1 MSRAGDHSVD
11 RARPSGAW
19 PWAAVSIAAIALVL
33 GGSLAAHTLIAR
45 QRQAPFIAAPAAPP
59 MSVVAITPPGVS
71 YELVAI
77 DPAAGELLALTGP
90 AQAGCP
96 PIGACPKSAPLDT
109 FAVLDD
115 QTGALFARTPL
126 AGPAQPASGAVLLL
140 ADSTHH
146 LAYAVA
152 PHTVTLFS
160 TSSGGYVGDY
170 ALPADVTW
178 SRETGVALDSA
189 HGVLYLAGD
198 GALLALDA
206 QSGHLLARQSL
217 PFAAT
222 LLDGPALDA
231 ASGRLYVLEQSTATS
246 AATLAGFDATT
257 LAPLGQVSL
266 PTDTRLG
273 PLDDSSRVL
282 YLFGPDGATSRYPLD
297 AAAGASPVPAP
308 ALQHAIALGW
318 NPSLGHM
325 YAATATG
332 VDVRAAASGAR
343 LAALPLRVAQLLAQ
357 PLLVDPRRA
366 LLVLSGPYGALAIAH
381 DGAPGRITPATALIL
396 ARAALAAYLPD
407 TNQDPPFVAPDT
419 FPLSATVQPQ
429 GTPVSYYIDFSDLGW
444 KGPYAGSASS
454 AVAPLPG
461 TTGGYRV
468 TFAIA
473 WYQLFP
479 RGHTWTC
486 DVAPGGSVTLHT
498 DSGDVVP

>member
-1 MSRAGDHSVD
+1 MSRAGHHSVD
-11 RARPSGAW
+11 RAHRSAAW
-19 PWAAVSIAAIALVL
+19 PWAALSLAAVALVL
-33 GGSLAAHTLIAR
+33 GGSLAAHALIAR
-45 QRQAPFIAAPAAPP
+45 QRQGPVIAAPADPP

-77 DPAAGELLALTGP
+77 DPTAGALLALTGP

-96 PIGACPKSAPLDT
+96 PIGACPKSSPLDT

-126 AGPAQPASGAVLLL
+126 AGPAQPASGAALLL

-160 TSSGGYVGDY
+160 TSSGRYASGY
-170 ALPADVTW
+170 ALPADVPW
-178 SRETGVALDSA
+178 PRETGGALDSA
-189 HGVLYLAGD
+189 HGVLYLVGA
-198 GALLALDA
+198 GALVALDA
-206 QSGHLLARQSL
+206 PSGRVLARQSL
-217 PFAAT
+217 PAAT

-231 ASGRLYVLEQSTATS
+231 ASGRLYVLEQSTTTS
-246 AATLAGFDATT
+246 AATLAGFDAAT

-266 PTDTRLG
+266 PAGTRLG
-273 PLDDSSRVL
+273 PLDNFSHVL
-282 YLFGPDGATSRYPLD
+282 YLCGPDGAISAYPLG
-297 AAAGASPVPAP
+297 AGPDASPVPAP
-308 ALQHAIALGW
+308 TLQHAIALGW
-318 NPSLGHM
+318 NSALGHV
-325 YAATATG
+325 YVATATG
-332 VDVRAAASGAR
+332 VDVRDVASGAR
-343 LAALPLRVAQLLAQ
+343 LAALPLRVAQSLDQ
-357 PLLVDPRRA
+357 PLLVDPQRA

-381 DGAPGRITPATALIL
+381 DGAPGRLTPATALIL
-396 ARAALAAYLPD
+396 ARAALATYLPD

-419 FPLSATVQPQ
+419 FPLNATVQPQ

-461 TTGGYRV
+461 TSGAYRV

-486 DVAPGGSVTLHT
+486 DIAPNGSVTLHT